1 MYLEIGVSFC
11 PPPPQSFFSNFSPTT
26 QHRKANEVSI
36 QHIFF
41 RGTRWHHRCLG
52 ICQCLADPFVM
63 AFPGLSSP
71 NTTLIIPEL
80 PDMMIIVGYDME
92 SKLGISWFWWLNFGI
107 WSIHLKWH
115 VHFSSVRIYLRL
127 FSLYEKWYNV
137 TKGMTLDIPVNFYN
151 VMTIRQNYNL
161 IKMGECTYM
170 CRLCQPRI

>member
-11 PPPPQSFFSNFSPTT
+11 LPPPQSFFSNFSPTT

-71 NTTLIIPEL
+71 NTTLIITKRRYKMKNTLYYSGVWQFSVAL
-80 PDMMIIVGYDME
+80 PSLRIATYRNKTQNSIFPATKKISG
-92 SKLGISWFWWLNFGI
+92 LGTNEA
-107 WSIHLKWH
+107 H
-115 VHFSSVRIYLRL
+115 V
-127 FSLYEKWYNV
+127 
-137 TKGMTLDIPVNFYN
+137 
-151 VMTIRQNYNL
+151 
-161 IKMGECTYM
+161 
-170 CRLCQPRI
+170 